1 MLFGA
6 GQTMFEPHVCN
17 SGQSALDAMAN
28 EQFDLI
34 LLDYKMPGLNGLDTL
49 REVRRSQ
56 IKTPV
61 IIMTA
66 YGTTDTAIET
76 MKLGAYDYLLKSTA
90 ATERTAGRHSA
101 TGRLFRKSL

>member
-1 MLFGA
+1 MENILIVDDDEGLVHFLDRFFAKQGY
-6 GQTMFEPHVCN
+6 GVHVCN
-17 SGQSALDAMAN
+17 SGQAALEALAN

-76 MKLGAYDYLLKSTA
+76 MKLGAYDYLL
-90 ATERTAGRHSA
+90 
-101 TGRLFRKSL
+101 